1 MAIKEMIELIN
12 RDNYVE
18 GYATDNQQLWNTR
31 IQALEATGEDI
42 LIEVLPGTYFVKGSL
57 RLISK
62 ATIQTTM
69 DSKLNPTK
77 EKAIFIFGLGTD
89 GEAGFSNLPTSEN
102 PNYLHDVC
110 IQDVRFEFM
119 IKAGNEG
126 ISLTL
131 DYTKLNFLASPS
143 LLTITGPYVGNYTP
157 YKGMRNI
164 SIRNVEVDGKS
175 VGKNGF
181 NFGGI
186 ENLRVIDCDI
196 KNIGYLSGISLE
208 FCHDVILEGNQTTN
222 TGRAGIQIYR
232 GNEKV
237 SVINNKVTDWMQRY
251 GVYHYYS
258 VNDPKNSTEMFDG
271 GIDSYGP
278 NNTELVITGNHVTA
292 GWDEVE
298 RVNNAVPKENPCNPN
313 IIALHG
319 NTAVNPVDVNTRK
332 NRPLP
337 TTPHTLYLPYR
348 LSGASNVRLQGN
360 TAKVRSVHIFGFLF
374 AAQREV
380 SKNPTEKA
388 IGEVSDVV
396 VTENMLELE
405 GEIRLPLRTITV
417 KKRNNVERNDDGTSV
432 THTRGIGLEILDNDF
447 YMKGIINGS
456 GQTGVVSSFTTKP
469 RFMTIRLGE
478 ENGRTVMSEE
488 VVLHNNRIYHQPL
501 EGYYPEK
508 WAQPDLLLVASPE
521 NIGDTVIKHVAVNNN
536 RLTTHKKETAF
547 ETVLN
552 ERIEVLHKSLF
563 VEKVVYDDVTPSQ
576 DYQSQCFLPICTVE
590 LHKGNVKIDEA
601 SVNSQGTFLFSNIA
615 TKLVERTATYSFI
628 GKDIRGNQVE
638 QVAITFLSDVSIT
651 TDTDY
656 TIHDTQITGTY
667 GTEIYAIKLQTTG
680 MTKNATL
687 DGTGRYAI
695 SVEDMMISPGDILE
709 LIAIDRQGVERY
721 RLPVRVLE
729 APLDYTLTGS
739 DYTLGTDQITGTF
752 GRDIRV
758 VSAVI
763 RNIEVPVTITGIN
776 TFQVT
781 GLAAKNIRWED
792 TFILRGKGVDDEICQ
807 EIEIQYLDYGMTVV
821 TYVIAY
827 PERALT
833 GTHGH
838 SIAGVSLWIDGKEM
852 LDIPMDGNGNYT
864 LKDTTILLTSVSKE
878 VEIVGRNEWGQ
889 EASRIPVIMSSL
901 FQVTAQDYTIGET
914 ATFAGTYSDSVFKVR
929 LWVNGEVVEQA
940 ATDGNGNYT
949 FAKASTFIKTVNDIV
964 EIVGVNKV
972 YQERVR
978 LLVRVNAPKDYSLT
992 TSSFVIN
999 QSKILTGTF
1008 GKDIQGVRLC
1018 VNGVNKTS
1026 ATLSTDGSY
1035 RFENAAQHI
1044 TNATLKVEVQG
1055 VDGAFVERKRIPVAV
1070 TVWKDYD
1077 LKVETYPVEYPQ
1089 LLGTY
1094 GKDIVTVQLWVNG
1107 VNKGQAT
1114 NIANQVGKYS
1124 FMEMRKYGIATA
1136 SKVEVRGLDA
1146 TKKVQVITPVVVK
1159 PALQATLTAPAN
1171 YKLGTKEIAGACGK
1185 DIAYVR
1191 FSVNAVVKQQA
1202 TIDRVTNKYK
1212 VTYANNFISA
1222 TTNKVEII
1230 GLDKAYVEM
1239 RRVSIPV
1246 IK

>member
-31 IQALEATGEDI
+31 MQALEATGEDI

-77 EKAIFIFGLGTD
+77 EKAIFVFGLGTD
-89 GEAGFSNLPTSEN
+89 GEAGFSNLPTSKN

-110 IQDVRFEFM
+110 LQDVRLEFM
-119 IKAGNEG
+119 ITAGNLG
-126 ISLTL
+126 VSLLL
-131 DYTKLNFLASPS
+131 DYTQANFLASPS
-143 LLTITGPYVGNYTP
+143 LLSITGPYMGKYMP
-157 YKGMRNI
+157 YKGMQNI
-164 SIRNVEVDGKS
+164 TVRNVEVDGKN

-181 NFGGI
+181 DFGGI
-186 ENLRVIDCDI
+186 DNLRVIDCNI
-196 KNIGYLSGISLE
+196 RNIGYLSGISLE

-258 VNDPKNSTEMFDG
+258 VNDPKKSTEMFDG

-278 NNTELVITGNHVTA
+278 NNTELVITGNHVTV
-292 GWDEVE
+292 GWDETE

-319 NTAVNPVDVNTRK
+319 NTSVNPVDVSTRK

-360 TAKVRSVHIFGFLF
+360 TARVRSVHIFGFLF

-380 SKNPTEKA
+380 SVDSTEKA

-405 GEIRLPLRTITV
+405 GEIRLPLRAITV
-417 KKRNNVERNDDGTSV
+417 KKRNNIERNDDGTSV

-447 YMKGIINGS
+447 HMKGIINGS
-456 GQTGVVSSFTTKP
+456 GQTGVVSAFTTKP

-478 ENGRTVMSEE
+478 ENGRTVISEE

-521 NIGDTVIKHVAVNNN
+521 NIGDVVIKHVAVNNN
-536 RLTTHKKETAF
+536 KLTTHKKEAAF

-576 DYQSQCFLPICTVE
+576 DYQSQCFLPVCTVE
-590 LHKGNVKIDEA
+590 LHKGNVKIDETT
-601 SVNSQGTFLFSNIA
+601 VNSQGAFLFSNMV
-615 TKLVERTATYSFI
+615 TKMTERTATYSFV

-651 TDTDY
+651 TDMDY

-667 GTEIYAIKLQTTG
+667 GMEIYAIKLQIAG
-680 MTKNATL
+680 MTKNAML
-687 DGTGRYAI
+687 DGTGRYML
-695 SVEDMMISPGDILE
+695 SVDDMMISPGDMLE
-709 LIAIDRQGVERY
+709 LVGFDRQGVERY
-721 RLPVRVLE
+721 RLHVRVLE

-758 VSAVI
+758 VSALI
-763 RNIEVPVTITGIN
+763 RDTEVPVTITGIN
-776 TFQVT
+776 TFQIT
-781 GLAAKNIRWED
+781 GLAAKNICWED
-792 TFILRGKGVDDEICQ
+792 TFILRGKGVDEEICQ
-807 EIEIQYLDYGMTVV
+807 EIEIQYLDYGLTVV
-821 TYVIAY
+821 PYVIAY
-827 PERALT
+827 PENALT
-833 GTHGH
+833 GTYGH
-838 SIAGVSLWIDGKEM
+838 SIAGISLWIEGQEM
-852 LDIPMDGNGNYT
+852 LDIPLDGAGNYT
-864 LKDTTILLTSVSKE
+864 LKDIRLLLTSVSKE

-889 EASRIPVIMSSL
+889 EASRIPVVMSTL

-914 ATFAGTYSDSVFKVR
+914 VTFAGTYSDSVFKVR

-940 ATDGNGNYT
+940 ATDGNGNYS
-949 FAKASTFIKTVNDIV
+949 FAKASTYIKAVNDVV

-992 TSSFVIN
+992 TTSFVIN

-1026 ATLSTDGSY
+1026 ATLSNDGSY
-1035 RFENAAQHI
+1035 RFENAAQMI

-1055 VDGAFVERKRIPVAV
+1055 VDGAFVERKRVSVAV
-1070 TVWKDYD
+1070 TVWKDYA
-1077 LKVETYPVEYPQ
+1077 LKVEAYPVDYPQ

-1124 FMEMRKYGIATA
+1124 FMEMRKYGIIAT

-1146 TKKVQVITPVVVK
+1146 TKKVQIITPVVLK
-1159 PALQATLTAPAN
+1159 PALQAVLTAPTN
-1171 YKLGTKEIAGACGK
+1171 YKLGTKEIAGTCGK

-1191 FSVNAVVKQQA
+1191 FSVNGVVKQQA
-1202 TIDRVTNKYK
+1202 TIDRVTNKFK